1 MATDSPSPLGFNVRL
16 PLPSDEAIARV
27 TEALKAEG
35 FGILTRIDVQ
45 ATLKEKIGQDFRPY
59 VILGACNPHLA
70 YRALSADSAAGLL
83 LPCNV
88 VVEATE
94 GGSLVRIVNPDAMMG
109 VPGME
114 DQAAIQAVAADARA
128 KLERVAAALG

>member
-1 MATDSPSPLGFNVRL
+1 MSASSASPIGFNISL
-16 PLPSDEAIARV
+16 PMAPDAAIAAV

-70 YRALSADSAAGLL
+70 YRALSADASAGLL

-88 VVEATE
+88 VVEEAD

-114 DQAAIQAVAADARA
+114 NQAAIQAVAADARA

>member
-45 ATLKEKIGQDFRPY
+45 ATLKEKI
-59 VILGACNPHLA
+59 
-70 YRALSADSAAGLL
+70 
-83 LPCNV
+83 
-88 VVEATE
+88 
-94 GGSLVRIVNPDAMMG
+94 
-109 VPGME
+109 
-114 DQAAIQAVAADARA
+114 
-128 KLERVAAALG
+128 

>member
-1 MATDSPSPLGFNVRL
+1 
-16 PLPSDEAIARV
+16 
-27 TEALKAEG
+27 G

-59 VILGACNPHLA
+59 VILGTCNPHLA
-70 YRALSADSAAGLL
+70 YRALSADAAAGLL

-88 VVEATE
+88 VVEEAE

>member
-1 MATDSPSPLGFNVRL
+1 MQPHPLGFNVAL
-16 PLPSDEAIARV
+16 AAPLDQAIATV
-27 TEALKAEG
+27 TDALKAEG

-45 ATLKEKIGQDFRPY
+45 ATLKEKIGADFRPY

-70 YRALSADSAAGLL
+70 QRALSADAAAGLL

-88 VVEATE
+88 VVEAAGE
-94 GGSLVRIVNPDAMMG
+94 GSMVRIVNPDAMMA

-114 DQAAIQAVAADARA
+114 GQAAIQAVAAEARA
-128 KLERVAAALG
+128 KLERVAVSLG

>member
-1 MATDSPSPLGFNVRL
+1 MSALPSSPLGFNVAL
-16 PLPSDEAIARV
+16 PLAPDEAIARV

-45 ATLKEKIGQDFRPY
+45 ATLKEKIGQEFRPY

-70 YRALSADSAAGLL
+70 HRALSADASAGLL

-88 VVEATE
+88 VVEEAD